1 MSQRWHKSK
10 QFNKSNKTKLTALS
24 NCFELNGLGDPLRWR
39 SPRRGGLRQRL
50 LRLFSLALILLT
62 VCTACTIP
70 PAVARDRSFPE
81 MSLNFLGEYQLPKIT
96 FEGTPV
102 GGLSGITYDPKGISA
117 ATSKAYRFY
126 AISDDKSENGE
137 ARFYSLRLDLKSTD
151 PANIRL
157 KKVAVES
164 VTSLKKADGET
175 FPWDSINPQGIAL
188 SPRNSVFVASEGISH
203 AGIPPFVGEFDLKTG
218 KLRGDLPIPKR
229 YIPDA
234 SDEKQQQGVLDNL
247 GFESLSIDPETFS
260 PGGLDPFRL
269 FVASE
274 GPLMQDLDPEQA
286 SKLRLLHY
294 IIVDKTAQ
302 LVSEQLYTLDQVPMT
317 VLNGLTELVTVGGG
331 QFLSLER
338 SFGLSGYSAR
348 IYQVA
353 VGAATDTSRI
363 KSFKGQM
370 AMVEPARKKLLLDL
384 SQLGIPLYNLEGMT
398 LGPRLPDGSQSI
410 VLVSDDSF
418 DEAQKTQFI
427 LLSLNRKH

>member
-10 QFNKSNKTKLTALS
+10 LFNKIDKIQFTALS
-24 NCFELNGLGDPLRWR
+24 NCLELSDLGDPLRWR
-39 SPRRGGLRQRL
+39 SQGL

-81 MSLNFLGEYQLPKIT
+81 MSLNFLDEYQLPKIT

-117 ATSKAYRFY
+117 VASQAYRFY
-126 AISDDKSENGE
+126 ALSDDKSENGE
-137 ARFYSLRLDLKSTD
+137 ARFYSLRLDLASNDST
-151 PANIRL
+151 NIRL
-157 KKVAVES
+157 KKVAVEG
-164 VTSLKKADGET
+164 VTSLKKTDGET

-188 SPRNSVFVASEGISH
+188 SPRNSVFVASEGITH

-218 KLRGDLPIPKR
+218 NQRGSLPIPKR

-234 SDEKQQQGVLDNL
+234 SDDKQQQGVLENL

-269 FVASE
+269 FLATE
-274 GPLMQDLDPEQA
+274 APLMQDLDPEQA

-294 IIVDKTAQ
+294 IIVDKTPQ
-302 LVSEQLYTLDQVPMT
+302 LVSENLYTLDQVPMT
-317 VLNGLTELVTVGGG
+317 VLNGLTELVTIGGG

-363 KSFKGQM
+363 KSFKGQS

-384 SQLGIPLYNLEGMT
+384 NELGIPLYNLEGMT

-410 VLVSDDSF
+410 VLVSDDNF
-418 DEAQKTQFI
+418 EEAQKTQFI
-427 LLSLNRKH
+427 LLSLNRKK

>member
-10 QFNKSNKTKLTALS
+10 QFNKSNKIQVTVLS
-24 NCFELNGLGDPLRWR
+24 NYFQLKTLGDPLR
-39 SPRRGGLRQRL
+39 GLRQRI
-50 LRLFSLALILLT
+50 LRFFSLALILLT
-62 VCTACTIP
+62 VCTACAPP

-81 MSLNFLGEYQLPKIT
+81 MSLEFLGEYELPKT
-96 FEGTPV
+96 NFEGSPV
-102 GGLSGITYDPKGISA
+102 GGLSGITYDPKGISTV
-117 ATSKAYRFY
+117 TSKAYRFY
-126 AISDDKSENGE
+126 ALSDDPSENGE
-137 ARFYSLRLDLKSTD
+137 ARFYSLRLDLTSSD

-157 KKVAVES
+157 KKVAVEG

-175 FPWDSINPQGIAL
+175 FSWGSINPEGIAL
-188 SPRNSVFVASEGISH
+188 SPRNSVFVASEGVTH

-218 KLRGDLPIPKR
+218 KLLGNLPIPKR

-234 SDEKQQQGVLDNL
+234 SDEKQQQGVRENL

-269 FVASE
+269 FAATE
-274 GPLMQDLDPEQA
+274 APLMQDLDPEQA
-286 SKLRLLHY
+286 SKLRFLHY
-294 IIVDKTAQ
+294 VIVDKTPQ
-302 LVSEQLYTLDQVPMT
+302 LVSENLYNLDQVPLT

-353 VGAATDTSRI
+353 LGAATDTSRI
-363 KSFKGQM
+363 QSFKGQVT
-370 AMVEPARKKLLLDL
+370 MVEPVKKKLLLDL
-384 SQLGIPLYNLEGMT
+384 SELGIPLYNLEGMT
-398 LGPRLPDGSQSI
+398 LGPQLPDGSKSL
-410 VLVSDDSF
+410 VLVSDDNF

-427 LLSLNRKH
+427 LLRLKGKG

>member
-10 QFNKSNKTKLTALS
+10 LFNKSNKIRLTALS
-24 NCFELNGLGDPLRWR
+24 NCFELNSLGDRLRWR
-39 SPRRGGLRQRL
+39 SPCWGGLRQRL

-102 GGLSGITYDPKGISA
+102 GGLSGITYDPKGISEA
-117 ATSKAYRFY
+117 ASKAYRFY
-126 AISDDKSENGE
+126 ALSDDKSENGE
-137 ARFYSLRLDLKSTD
+137 ARFYSLRLDLASSD
-151 PANIRL
+151 SANIRI
-157 KKVAVES
+157 KKVTVEA
-164 VTSLKKADGET
+164 VTSLKKTDDET

-188 SPRNSVFVASEGISH
+188 SPRNSVFVASEGITH
-203 AGIPPFVGEFDLKTG
+203 TGVPPFVGEFDLKTG
-218 KLRGDLPIPKR
+218 KLRGNLPIPKR

-234 SDEKQQQGVLDNL
+234 SDEEQQQGVQENL

-294 IIVDKTAQ
+294 IIVDKTPQ

-353 VGAATDTSRI
+353 AGAATDTSRI
-363 KSFKGQM
+363 NSFKGPM
-370 AMVEPARKKLLLDL
+370 AMVEPVRKKLLLDL
-384 SQLGIPLYNLEGMT
+384 NELGIPLYNLEGMT
-398 LGPRLPDGSQSI
+398 LGPRLPDGSQSL
-410 VLVSDDSF
+410 VLVSDDNF

-427 LLSLNRKH
+427 LLSLKRKH

>member
-10 QFNKSNKTKLTALS
+10 QFNKSNKIKLTALS
-24 NCFELNGLGDPLRWR
+24 NYWQFKALGGRI
-39 SPRRGGLRQRL
+39 

-102 GGLSGITYDPKGISA
+102 GGLSGITYDPKGISGV
-117 ATSKAYRFY
+117 TSQAYRFY
-126 AISDDKSENGE
+126 ALSDDKSENGE
-137 ARFYSLRLDLKSTD
+137 ARFYSLRLDIASSD
-151 PANIRL
+151 SANIRL
-157 KKVAVES
+157 KKVTVEG
-164 VTSLKKADGET
+164 VTSLKKTDGET

-188 SPRNSVFVASEGISH
+188 SPRNSVFVASEGITH

-218 KLRGDLPIPKR
+218 NQRGSLPIPKR

-234 SDEKQQQGVLDNL
+234 SDDKQQQGVLDNL

-269 FVASE
+269 FLATE
-274 GPLMQDLDPEQA
+274 APLMQDLDPEQA
-286 SKLRLLHY
+286 RKLRLLHY
-294 IIVDKTAQ
+294 IIVDKTSQ
-302 LVSEQLYTLDQVPMT
+302 LVSENLYTLDQVPMT

-363 KSFKGQM
+363 KSFKGRS

-384 SQLGIPLYNLEGMT
+384 NELGIPLYNLEGMT

-410 VLVSDDSF
+410 VLVSDDNF
-418 DEAQKTQFI
+418 DEAQKTQF
-427 LLSLNRKH
+427 LLFSLNRKK

>member
-10 QFNKSNKTKLTALS
+10 QFNKSNKIQVTVLS
-24 NCFELNGLGDPLRWR
+24 NYFQLKTLGDPLR
-39 SPRRGGLRQRL
+39 GLRQRI

-62 VCTACTIP
+62 VCTACAPP

-81 MSLNFLGEYQLPKIT
+81 MSLEFLGEYELPKT
-96 FEGTPV
+96 NFEGSPV
-102 GGLSGITYDPKGISA
+102 GGLSGITYDPKGISTV
-117 ATSKAYRFY
+117 TSKAYRFY
-126 AISDDKSENGE
+126 ALSDDPSENGE
-137 ARFYSLRLDLKSTD
+137 ARFYSLRLDLTSSD

-157 KKVAVES
+157 KKVAVEG

-175 FPWDSINPQGIAL
+175 FSWGSINPEGIAL
-188 SPRNSVFVASEGISH
+188 SPRNSVFVASEGVTH

-218 KLRGDLPIPKR
+218 NLRGNLPIPKR

-234 SDEKQQQGVLDNL
+234 SDEKQQQGVRENL

-269 FVASE
+269 FAATE
-274 GPLMQDLDPEQA
+274 APLMQDLDPEHA
-286 SKLRLLHY
+286 IKLRFLHY
-294 IIVDKTAQ
+294 VIVDKTPQ
-302 LVSEQLYTLDQVPMT
+302 LVSENLYNLDQVPLT

-331 QFLSLER
+331 QILSLER

-353 VGAATDTSRI
+353 LGAATDTSRI
-363 KSFKGQM
+363 QSFKGSVT
-370 AMVEPARKKLLLDL
+370 MVEPVKKKLLLDL
-384 SQLGIPLYNLEGMT
+384 SELGIPLYNLEGMT
-398 LGPRLPDGSQSI
+398 LGPQLPDGSKSL
-410 VLVSDDSF
+410 VLVSDDNF

-427 LLSLNRKH
+427 LLSLKAKG

>member
-10 QFNKSNKTKLTALS
+10 QFNKSNKIQFTALS
-24 NCFELNGLGDPLRWR
+24 NYLQFKALGDRI
-39 SPRRGGLRQRL
+39 
-50 LRLFSLALILLT
+50 LRLFSLAIILLT

-102 GGLSGITYDPKGISA
+102 GGLSGITYDPKGMSA

-137 ARFYSLRLDLKSTD
+137 ARFYSLRLDLTSSD
-151 PANIRL
+151 SANIRL
-157 KKVAVES
+157 KKVEVEG
-164 VTSLKKADGET
+164 VTSLKKTDGET
-175 FPWDSINPQGIAL
+175 FPWDSIDPQGIAL
-188 SPRNSVFVASEGISH
+188 SPRNSVFVASEGIAH
-203 AGIPPFVGEFDLKTG
+203 TGIPPFVGEFDLKTG
-218 KLRGDLPIPKR
+218 KLRGNLPIPKR

-294 IIVDKTAQ
+294 IIVDKTPQ
-302 LVSEQLYTLDQVPMT
+302 LVSENLYTLDQFPMT
-317 VLNGLTELVTVGGG
+317 VLNGLTELVTIGGG

-353 VGAATDTSRI
+353 AGAATDTSRI
-363 KSFKGQM
+363 ESFKGQM
-370 AMVEPARKKLLLDL
+370 ATIEPVRKKLLLDL
-384 SQLGIPLYNLEGMT
+384 SELGIPLYNLEGMT
-398 LGPRLPDGSQSI
+398 LGPRLPDGSQSL

-427 LLSLNRKH
+427 LLGLKRKK